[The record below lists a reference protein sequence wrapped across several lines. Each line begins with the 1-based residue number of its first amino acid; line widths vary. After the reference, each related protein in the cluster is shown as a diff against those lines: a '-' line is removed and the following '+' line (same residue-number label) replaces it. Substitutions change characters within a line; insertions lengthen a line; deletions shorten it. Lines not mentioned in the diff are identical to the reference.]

1 MLLTN
6 ELNIN
11 DTRYIV
17 IALVILLA
25 VDVALII
32 HNAKEHGAEMLQQY
46 DDDDEYED
54 DTDDPWEVWD

>member
-1 MLLTN
+1 MSLAIN
-6 ELNIN
+6 FN

-32 HNAKEHGAEMLQQY
+32 RHAKEHGAEMLRY
-46 DDDDEYED
+46 RDDEDDDFD
-54 DTDDPWEVWD
+54 DDDPWEVWD

>member
-1 MLLTN
+1 MSLAIN
-6 ELNIN
+6 FN

-32 HNAKEHGAEMLQQY
+32 RNAKEHGAEMLQRY

-54 DTDDPWEVWD
+54 DTDDPWGVWD

>member
-1 MLLTN
+1 MSLAINL
-6 ELNIN
+6 N

-46 DDDDEYED
+46 GDDDDEYED
-54 DTDDPWEVWD
+54 DTDDPWEVWE

>member
-1 MLLTN
+1 MSLAINL
-6 ELNIN
+6 N
-11 DTRYIV
+11 DTKYIV

-25 VDVALII
+25 VDVELII

-46 DDDDEYED
+46 GDDDDEYED